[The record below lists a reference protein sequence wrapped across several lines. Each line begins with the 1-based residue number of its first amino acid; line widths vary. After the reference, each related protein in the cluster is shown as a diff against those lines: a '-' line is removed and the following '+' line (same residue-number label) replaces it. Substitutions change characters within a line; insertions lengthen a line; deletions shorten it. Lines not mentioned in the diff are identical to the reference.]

1 MMSINY
7 LVEFLGTFVF
17 LYIILESAGYGTSQ
31 PLVVSVGLLAAILMF
46 GGVSGGHFN
55 PAVTTM
61 MWAKGDTSI
70 EPIGY
75 ILAQI
80 AGGLTAYKVH
90 NMITAPTV
98 ANI

>member
-1 MMSINY
+1 MLPVNY

-17 LYIILESAGYGTSQ
+17 LYIILESAGYQTSQ
-31 PLVVSVGLLAAILMF
+31 PFVIVIGLLAAILMF

-61 MWAKGDTSI
+61 MWAKGSPDL

-75 ILAQI
+75 IIAQI
-80 AGGLTAYKVH
+80 AGGLVAYKAH
-90 NMITAPTV
+90 TMITA
-98 ANI
+98 AKSG